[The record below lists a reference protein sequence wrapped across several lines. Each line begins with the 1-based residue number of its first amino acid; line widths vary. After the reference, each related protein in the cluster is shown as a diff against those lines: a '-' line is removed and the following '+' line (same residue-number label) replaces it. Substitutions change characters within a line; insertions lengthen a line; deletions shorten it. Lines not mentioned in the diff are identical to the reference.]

1 MSVKLVEGAA
11 LWAAVDSVRKTFAF
25 LRLFS
30 LIKMIICRDRLGT
43 KMEGTLHKRI
53 VFPQGRIDEAL
64 VRAAMTCEDAVE
76 GSSTVDEWRRLRPT
90 TSSDYVS
97 RDATPHALLI
107 DYADGLRGTVLRI
120 GDDNARWNFAC
131 RVVPSETHIR
141 GENDETVGAGNVKT
155 PSAPQG
161 VVRATRVV
169 VGPWRNRYC
178 FKAFSHAIQRFC
190 TTATAPYPVER
201 TLLVTGVL

>member
-1 MSVKLVEGAA
+1 ME
-11 LWAAVDSVRKTFAF
+11 
-25 LRLFS
+25 
-30 LIKMIICRDRLGT
+30 LG
-43 KMEGTLHKRI
+43 L
-53 VFPQGRIDEAL
+53 
-64 VRAAMTCEDAVE
+64 E
-76 GSSTVDEWRRLRPT
+76 GSSTVDAWRRLRPT

-131 RVVPSETHIR
+131 RVVPSETHTR
-141 GENDETVGAGNVKT
+141 RDNDETVGAENETAGLANERT